1 MSDQFLTSINQPV
14 TSTKHPLSSDPLMLS
29 GGFLMSSSEP
39 FASTSQALILANEP
53 LAATNCSSSPP
64 STLTS
69 QPFTSSN
76 QPLIL
81 TSQPF
86 TSSSQPPTLTS
97 QPFTLSS
104 QPLTLTSQ
112 SFTSSSQPLTLA
124 SQPFTSSSQPL
135 TSSSQLL
142 ISASQP
148 VASTNLPLTSSSQSL
163 ASSNQPLIL
172 ASQPITCQHLTLTNQ
187 PTKDLSFEFGEFQ
200 GSSTEQSIDT
210 LTSDSNWASFESAF
224 SSNNTTTQGAFTAT
238 TVSVNSHTS
247 GSQFAVFDEINLPP
261 TTTNISSDNNV
272 ANHPEDKY
280 AVFNAVRTDDPIVST
295 TGNEENEFGQ
305 FKMSQPLTN
314 SQDPV
319 KVKHYST
326 QVRLINISSH
336 K

>member
-1 MSDQFLTSINQPV
+1 MIGADLHTDSMSDQFLTSINQTV

-39 FASTSQALILANEP
+39 FASASQPLILANEP

-69 QPFTSSN
+69 QPFTSSS

-97 QPFTLSS
+97 QPFTSSS

-112 SFTSSSQPLTLA
+112 S
-124 SQPFTSSSQPL
+124 FTSSSQPL

-148 VASTNLPLTSSSQSL
+148 VASTSLPLTSSSQSL
-163 ASSNQPLIL
+163 ASSNQPLIS

-261 TTTNISSDNNV
+261 TTTSISSDNNV

-314 SQDPV
+314 SQDAV